1 MTKTDITATKSF
13 EDPDE
18 VLDFGKGTV
27 HIVTLG
33 DVVFDRS
40 VFEPGWKWSEH
51 VKPIAGTDTCE
62 FPHRVIVTEGSL
74 HVWMD
79 DGTELEIGPG
89 AAAVIGPGHDAW
101 VSSDVPCVLWGIDG
115 ADQDYGKPTS

>member
-13 EDPDE
+13 DDPDE

-40 VFEPGWKWSEH
+40 VFEPGWMWSEH

-62 FPHRVIVTEGSL
+62 FPHRLIVTEGSL
-74 HVWMD
+74 HVRMD

-89 AAAVIGPGHDAW
+89 AAAVIGAGHDAW

-115 ADQDYGKPTS
+115 TDQDYGKPTS